1 MTMNITIRQLK
12 VFQKVAILQ
21 SFTRA
26 SKALYLTQPAVSM
39 QIKQLEE
46 TVGLKLF
53 DKQGRQI
60 SLTDAGDEIRLLS
73 DSVLQQ
79 IDETQHQLEQ
89 IASGDRGKL
98 RLAVATTVASVAT
111 RLMARFN
118 EQNPAMSL
126 HFTVTNRNGL
136 IQLLENN
143 EIDIVIMGLPPA
155 ELGLDTQELMANPLV
170 IIAPPTHPLCD
181 LDRSVS
187 LNTLFKQDFILREPS
202 SGTRLAIE
210 RFLNTQGRSLLSS
223 IEMNSNDAIKQSVA
237 EGLGLG
243 IVSVHTV
250 TKELKQG
257 DLKLIDATGFPLHRS
272 WYLVQPKGKR
282 LSLLSERFKSYVI
295 EQAKLISSGID

>member
-1 MTMNITIRQLK
+1 MNITIRQLK
-12 VFQKVAILQ
+12 VFREVARLQ
-21 SFTRA
+21 SFTLA

-46 TVGLKLF
+46 AVGLKLF

-155 ELGLDTQELMANPLV
+155 ELELDTQELMANPLV

>member
-1 MTMNITIRQLK
+1 MNITIRQLK
-12 VFQKVAILQ
+12 VFQEVARLQ
-21 SFTRA
+21 SFTHA
-26 SKALYLTQPAVSM
+26 SRVLYLTQPAVSM

-46 TVGLKLF
+46 TVGQKLF

-73 DSVLQQ
+73 DSILQQ

-111 RLMARFN
+111 RLMARFS
-118 EQNPAMSL
+118 EQNPAMTL

-143 EIDIVIMGLPPA
+143 QVDIVIMGLPPQGL
-155 ELGLDTQELMANPLV
+155 ELDTQELMANPLV
-170 IIAPPTHPLCD
+170 IIAPPSHPLCD
-181 LDRSVS
+181 LNRSVS
-187 LNTLFKQDFILREPS
+187 LNTLFQQDFILREPG

-210 RFLNTQGRSLLSS
+210 RFLNTHGRPLQSS

-250 TKELKQG
+250 TNELRQG
-257 DLKLIDATGFPLHRS
+257 DLKLINASGFPLRRS
-272 WYLVQPKGKR
+272 WYLVQRKGKR
-282 LSLLSERFKSYVI
+282 LSLLSERFKSYVV
-295 EQAKLISSGID
+295 EQANLISSGID

>member
-1 MTMNITIRQLK
+1 MNITIRQLK

-46 TVGLKLF
+46 AVGLKLF

-155 ELGLDTQELMANPLV
+155 ELELDTQELMANPLV